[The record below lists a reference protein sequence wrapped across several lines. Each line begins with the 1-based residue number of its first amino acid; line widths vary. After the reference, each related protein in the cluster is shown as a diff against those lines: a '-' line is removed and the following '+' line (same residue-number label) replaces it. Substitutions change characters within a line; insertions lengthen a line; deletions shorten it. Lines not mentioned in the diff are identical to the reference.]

1 MIRSLLEGNP
11 EETTQSGGRKTS
23 PESSRRSSL
32 FFFLSPRRIDALYLP
47 RFSVSGDYQLED
59 TLKQLGIQKVFTHE
73 ADLSGV
79 TGDNKLGVSKVS
91 F

>member
-1 MIRSLLEGNP
+1 MIRSLLERNP

-79 TGDNKLGVSKVS
+79 TGDKKLGVSKVS

>member
-1 MIRSLLEGNP
+1 MIRSLLERNP

>member
-47 RFSVSGDYQLED
+47 RFSVSGDYQLKD

>member
-1 MIRSLLEGNP
+1 MGERRAL
-11 EETTQSGGRKTS
+11 
-23 PESSRRSSL
+23 SRAGDQVY

>member
-47 RFSVSGDYQLED
+47 RFSVSSDYQLKD

>member
-1 MIRSLLEGNP
+1 MIRSLLERNP
-11 EETTQSGGRKTS
+11 EETTQSGRRKMS

-47 RFSVSGDYQLED
+47 RFSVSGDYQLKD

>member
-1 MIRSLLEGNP
+1 MEGNP